1 MDELKNINEQ
11 ENNASV
17 VNEEIKEENIKEEI
31 IENKE
36 TIDDTLKTEE
46 TVSEETKEA
55 KSNISEEASAEAAA
69 NTYNAA
75 QTMSEEA
82 SAAEEAY
89 RKAKALDE
97 FKQKR
102 AAFRKTAALGI
113 VGAVLFGA
121 ALGGS
126 MGVAYNG
133 SRNLFVKS
141 AQPFN
146 FDTQNKEIE
155 GEATAAASLDI
166 TPTND
171 NVINTIN
178 KVKNSV
184 VNISITA
191 QTQGFFNQVYESEGA
206 GSGII
211 YSQDDEKV
219 YIVTNNHVVEAANA
233 VSISITGEESVKA
246 SLVGRDASSD
256 LAVIS
261 VLKSDL
267 KAAGINEVTPA
278 VFGDSDSIQTG
289 EYVVAIGN
297 ALGEGK
303 TTTRGIISAENKMIN
318 VDGKHLEMIQTDAA
332 INPGNSGGALVNS
345 AGQVIG
351 INTAKYSS
359 YSIEG
364 TGFAIP
370 VNTAKDIITQL
381 MESGSVDKPY
391 LGIVGY
397 TIDEEFKARY
407 SIDADGAFITAIDT
421 DSAAEKAGLQRTDII
436 TAIDGVQVKSV
447 EDLSNEIKK
456 HKSGDSVKL
465 SVIRNG
471 YEQMEVTATLKNY
484 NEQF

>member
-1 MDELKNINEQ
+1 MDEQKIFDEQ
-11 ENNASV
+11 
-17 VNEEIKEENIKEEI
+17 IKEELSSEANA
-31 IENKE
+31 
-36 TIDDTLKTEE
+36 DTDTA
-46 TVSEETKEA
+46 SEEVGV
-55 KSNISEEASAEAAA
+55 IDEAAA
-69 NTYNAA
+69 QITD
-75 QTMSEEA
+75 E
-82 SAAEEAY
+82 AAEAMPKEPQQDMAQGIAEQAAADEALKNA
-89 RKAKALDE
+89 RAQDE

-113 VGAVLFGA
+113 AGAVLFGA
-121 ALGGS
+121 SIGAS
-126 MGVAYNG
+126 MGIAYN
-133 SRNLFVKS
+133 SSKNLFLKS

-146 FDTQNKEIE
+146 FSTETAEIK
-155 GEATAAASLDI
+155 GDATAAAALDI
-166 TPTND
+166 TPSND
-171 NVINTIN
+171 SVIEVIN

-191 QTQGFFNQVYESEGA
+191 RSQGFFGESYESQGA

-219 YIVTNNHVVEAANA
+219 YIVTNNHVIEDADD
-233 VSISITGEESVKA
+233 VSISISGDETVKA
-246 SLVGRDASSD
+246 SLVGRDPSSD

-278 VFGDSDSIQTG
+278 VFGDSDSVQAG

-370 VNTAKDIITQL
+370 VNIAKDTITQL
-381 MESGSVDKPY
+381 VENGTVDKPY

-397 TIDEEFKARY
+397 TIDDEFKERY
-407 SIDADGAFITAIDT
+407 SVDFDGAYITEVEAN
-421 DSAAEKAGLQRTDII
+421 SAAEKAGIKRSDII
-436 TAIDGVQVKSV
+436 TAIDGVKVSTV
-447 EDLSNEIKK
+447 EELSSEIKK
-456 HKSGDSVKL
+456 HKSGDTVTL
-465 SVIRNG
+465 SIIRNG
-471 YEQMEVTATLKNY
+471 VEKMEIKATLKNY

>member
-1 MDELKNINEQ
+1 MDELKNFDEQAEEKINESPEPTVVTNETPLSENTADAADTANGSAQ
-11 ENNASV
+11 ETMAEYAMGEESA
-17 VNEEIKEENIKEEI
+17 EEIFKKE
-31 IENKE
+31 
-36 TIDDTLKTEE
+36 
-46 TVSEETKEA
+46 
-55 KSNISEEASAEAAA
+55 
-69 NTYNAA
+69 
-75 QTMSEEA
+75 
-82 SAAEEAY
+82 
-89 RKAKALDE
+89 KAMEE

-102 AAFRKTAALGI
+102 AAFRKTAALGLT
-113 VGAVLFGA
+113 GAILFGVSI
-121 ALGGS
+121 GTS
-126 MGVAYNG
+126 MGISYNS
-133 SRNLFVKS
+133 SRNLFLKS
-141 AQPFN
+141 AQPFD
-146 FDTQNKEIE
+146 FETQTAEIS
-155 GEATAAASLDI
+155 GQATAASSLDI

-171 NVINTIN
+171 SVIDVIN

-191 QTQGFFNQVYESEGA
+191 RAQGFFGESYESDGA

-219 YIVTNNHVVEAANA
+219 YIVTNNHVIEDADE
-233 VSISITGEESVKA
+233 VSISITGEETVKA

-256 LAVIS
+256 LAVIY

-278 VFGDSDSIQTG
+278 VFGDSDSVQAG

-303 TTTRGIISAENKMIN
+303 TTTRGIISAENKTIN

-370 VNTAKDIITQL
+370 VNIAKETITQL
-381 MESGSVDKPY
+381 VETGSVDKPY

-397 TIDEEFKARY
+397 TIDEEFKERY
-407 SIDADGAFITAIDT
+407 SVDVDGAFITAVDEGG
-421 DSAAEKAGLQRTDII
+421 AADKAGLRRSDII
-436 TAIDGVQVKSV
+436 TAIDGVKVKSV
-447 EDLSNEIKK
+447 EELSNEIKK
-456 HKSGDSVKL
+456 HKSGDTVTL
-465 SVIRNG
+465 SVVRNG
-471 YEQMEVTATLKNY
+471 IEEMEVKATLKNY
-484 NEQF
+484 NDEF

>member
-1 MDELKNINEQ
+1 MDELKNFDEQ
-11 ENNASV
+11 V
-17 VNEEIKEENIKEEI
+17 Q
-31 IENKE
+31 
-36 TIDDTLKTEE
+36 
-46 TVSEETKEA
+46 
-55 KSNISEEASAEAAA
+55 EEASEDFNCEINDTVSDESVNDVSEQSVNDVSEQPAEDTVKAADA
-69 NTYNAA
+69 ETQSMAE
-75 QTMSEEA
+75 QA
-82 SAAEEAY
+82 SSDAME
-89 RKAKALDE
+89 RAKALDE

-121 ALGGS
+121 SLGGAI
-126 MGVAYNG
+126 GVSYNA
-133 SRNLFVKS
+133 SRNIFVKS

-146 FDTQNKEIE
+146 FETQQSELS
-155 GEATAAASLDI
+155 GQATAAGSLDI
-166 TPTND
+166 TPSND
-171 NVINTIN
+171 SVIDTIN

-191 QTQGFFNQVYESEGA
+191 RAQGFFGESYESEGA

-219 YIVTNNHVVEAANA
+219 YIVTNNHVIEDADE
-233 VSISITGEESVKA
+233 VSISITGEETVKA
-246 SLVGRDASSD
+246 SLVGRDPSSD

-261 VLKSDL
+261 VLKADL
-267 KAAGINEVTPA
+267 KSAGINEVTPA
-278 VFGDSDSIQTG
+278 VFGDSDSVQVG

-303 TTTRGIISAENKMIN
+303 TTTRGIISAENKTIN

-370 VNTAKDIITQL
+370 VNTAKDVITQL
-381 MESGSVDKPY
+381 VETGSVDKPY

-397 TIDEEFKARY
+397 TIDDEFKERY
-407 SIDADGAFITAIDT
+407 RITADGAFISSIDEG
-421 DSAAEKAGLQRTDII
+421 SAAEDAGLRRSDII

-447 EDLSNEIKK
+447 EELSKEIKK
-456 HKSGDSVKL
+456 HKSGDTVTL
-465 SVIRNG
+465 SIIRNG
-471 YEQMEVTATLKNY
+471 IENMEVKATLKNY